1 MKEHHVDGRTSIQ
14 LLQGRLR
21 VHLPNER
28 VEIHAG
34 DLLALEY
41 GIPHQVEALEESAFV
56 ITIAWPGGTKEER
69 HARYSVS

>member
-1 MKEHHVDGRTSIQ
+1 MREHHVDGRTSIQ
-14 LLQGRLR
+14 LVQGRLR

-41 GIPHQVEALEESAFV
+41 GTPHHVEALEESAFV